1 MEITHKMARRVIN
14 PTLTKS
20 LQTTAVE
27 ELQKLIN
34 SGIKNNALLKA
45 QSEKNR
51 IEKEKLDFD
60 RSKQSKKD
68 AEEAIKFQK
77 ADTKLYNDEF
87 YDPIEKASISGTLS
101 DIYQAEASLGFIDGN
116 YKIDAM
122 REKMVP
128 FEQESNYKKGAELA
142 SDLDKRKKNLI
153 SAQSWERQLVSSN
166 VSGEDKAIIMDDVFQ
181 AAEDGWLPDSELN
194 SFITRAQ
201 KQRVPGYEIPKEQS
215 GGMTLTGASSNFTS
229 ASKQWDLY
237 EKFYTPDKVN
247 VDRFMSSQEDYG
259 EFLTLKQKDATRGEA
274 LAEEKRRFNAASIE
288 KANNIFLDLTVGE
301 QSAKTFEAFEGNA
314 QAQSRMVATYGGLA
328 LESIAELKE
337 VNSENYSAFINKIE
351 NKEIKAELIKKLS
364 IALGPSENW
373 EKYLDTSKYPSAK
386 FKVINE

>member
-1 MEITHKMARRVIN
+1 MARRVID

-34 SGIKNNALLKA
+34 SGVKNNALLKA

-60 RSKQSKKD
+60 RRKQSKKD

-201 KQRVPGYEIPKEQS
+201 RQRVPGYEVPKEQS
-215 GGMTLTGASSNFTS
+215 GGMTLAGASSNFTS

-237 EKFYTPDKVN
+237 EKLYTPNKTN
-247 VDRFMSSQEDYG
+247 VESFMSSQDDYG
-259 EFLTLKQKDATRGEA
+259 DFLVAKQNSDPDKRSQA

-337 VNSENYSAFINKIE
+337 VNSENYSAFIDKKE

>member
-1 MEITHKMARRVIN
+1 MARRVIN

-34 SGIKNNALLKA
+34 SGVKNNALLKA

-87 YDPIEKASISGTLS
+87 YNPIEKASISGTLS
-101 DIYQAEASLGFIDGN
+101 EIYQAEASLGFIDGN

-201 KQRVPGYEIPKEQS
+201 RQRVPGYEVPKEQS
-215 GGMTLTGASSNFTS
+215 GGMTLAGASSNFTS
-229 ASKQWDLY
+229 AAKQWDLY
-237 EKFYTPDKVN
+237 EKLYTPDKVN

-259 EFLTLKQKDATRGEA
+259 EFLTLKQKDGTRSEA

-337 VNSENYSAFINKIE
+337 VNSENYLAFINKPE
-351 NKEIKAELIKKLS
+351 NKEIKDELIKKLS